1 MKRTLAIVLVMLIL
15 ASSCVIPAYAN
26 SAQTHWRGV
35 DSTGAMVVG
44 ENCPIEV
51 KKEVLSFDISE
62 FPSNYYREKEDFLA
76 YTGKV
81 TAEYTFYN
89 PTDLTVTAT
98 LAFPFGKQ
106 PDYASIYDEE
116 SQSYVTN
123 VDTEKYDITVN
134 GETIEKNI
142 RYTLKSDLQFDLS
155 TDLPK
160 LNDSYIS
167 DSFFSPTMTV
177 TKYTYIIGGANKE
190 GLIDKDKYHAA
201 NVAFD
206 WNGGDGKTRIYFPE
220 QSGFHTQK
228 DGDGRMSMWAD
239 NGDVFSVYA
248 IGQPLSTP
256 LVMKC
261 YEDGGVEDKEEIS
274 GTVTLTKTETMTLE
288 ELALENWRESTGV
301 SKVDWYN
308 AVIDAF
314 NYGAKDNPKYN
325 YVSLNVVSSLST
337 EIFMGALMR
346 WYEYEITIAP
356 KESIVNTVTAPIY
369 PAIDMNYDPNIFSYT
384 YLLSPASTWASFG
397 ELEVIINTPF
407 FITENSLDG
416 FTKTEAG
423 YTLKR
428 NGLPSGELEFTL
440 CTSENP
446 TKPIKPIT
454 DYIPIEIIIS
464 FSVIGGV
471 ILLVGGGIVALV
483 IIRKKKKAKK
493 TEEQD
498 GE

>member
-1 MKRTLAIVLVMLIL
+1 MKRTFATIL
-15 ASSCVIPAYAN
+15 AALMLATTFIVPAYAN

-51 KKEVLSFDISE
+51 TKEVLTFDISE
-62 FPSNYYREKEDFLA
+62 FPDDYYHEREEYLA
-76 YTGKV
+76 YKGKV

-116 SQSYVTN
+116 SQSYITN

-134 GETIEKNI
+134 GEAIEKNI

-155 TDLPK
+155 KDLPK
-160 LNDSYIS
+160 LSDSYIT
-167 DSFFSPTMTV
+167 DDFYSPTMTV
-177 TKYTYIIGGANKE
+177 TKYTYIVGGANKE
-190 GLIDKDKYHAA
+190 GLIDEETYHAA
-201 NVAFD
+201 SIAFD

-220 QSGFHTQK
+220 QNGFHTQK
-228 DGDGRMSMWAD
+228 DGDGRLSRWAD
-239 NGDVFSVYA
+239 NGDIFSVYV
-248 IGQPLSTP
+248 IGQPLAAP
-256 LVMKC
+256 LVWKC
-261 YEDGGVEDKEEIS
+261 YEDGGVDDKEVIS
-274 GTVTLTKTETMTLE
+274 GTVALTNTETMTLE
-288 ELALENWRESTGV
+288 DLALENWSEDTGV

-308 AVIDAF
+308 AVITAF
-314 NYGAKDNPKYN
+314 IEGRDGNSKYN
-325 YVSLNVVSSLST
+325 YVNMDHYGVNLSADR
-337 EIFMGALMR
+337 FMTSLMR

-369 PAIDMNYDPNIFSYT
+369 PAINMDYEPDIFSYT

-397 ELEVIINTPF
+397 ELEIIINTPF
-407 FITENSLDG
+407 YITENSLDE
-416 FTKTEAG
+416 FTKTENG

-428 NGLPSGELEFTL
+428 EGLPEGELEFTL
-440 CTSENP
+440 CSSENP
-446 TKPIKPIT
+446 TKPIKTLT

-464 FSVIGGV
+464 FSIIGGV
-471 ILLVGGGIVALV
+471 ILLIGGGIVAFVL
-483 IIRKKKKAKK
+483 IRKKKTNK
-493 TEEQD
+493 QL
-498 GE
+498 